1 MLLSDA
7 RKMHV
12 PRLLLHLSDVKN
24 SLVGPNATTLKKT
37 QFSAGVGL
45 SGGDT
50 GRVAESGNGL
60 NWITRPS
67 RGPGRCHTCR
77 HNTGD
82 VHSTANCSD
91 STVWRC
97 TASVT
102 VYAKGLFFIIICRS
116 PLLVFVLLF

>member
-60 NWITRPS
+60 NIELDNTTFPW
-67 RGPGRCHTCR
+67 PGAVSH
-77 HNTGD
+77 
-82 VHSTANCSD
+82 V
-91 STVWRC
+91 
-97 TASVT
+97 
-102 VYAKGLFFIIICRS
+102 
-116 PLLVFVLLF
+116 